1 MADERIEELKRLL
14 PQCLLHDWVRLGRR
28 LARILRDQHHP
39 EQRSALLERLREQVL
54 ASVALREERRV
65 HVPRVTYPPELPITS
80 RKDEIVA
87 AIRSHQVIVIAG
99 ETGSGKT
106 TQIPKMCLEAGLG
119 IEAKIG
125 CTQPRRVAALSI
137 SRRIAEELNVAWG
150 REVGCKIR
158 FDDRSS
164 ALTFVKLMTDGI
176 LLAETQG
183 DPDLSEYNA
192 IILDEA
198 HERSLNIDFL
208 LGHLKGLLARRKDL
222 KLIITSATIDTEA
235 FSRHFDN
242 APIIEVSGRLYPV
255 GVTYQP
261 LDAESEDRGEVSY
274 VDAAVLAA
282 ERILYETHSGDVL
295 IFMPGERDIRETGDQ
310 LEGRFNGEA
319 EIVPLFGRLSAGDQQ
334 RVFASSARRKIV
346 IATNIA
352 ETSLTIPG
360 IRYVIDSGLARI
372 SRYNPRT
379 RIKRLPIESVSQSS
393 ANQRKGRAG
402 RVEAGV
408 CIRLY
413 SEEDFKERPPF
424 TQPEI
429 QRANLAEVILRM
441 KAFHLGDI
449 ETFPFVQ
456 PPAPAAIADG
466 YALLQELGA
475 LDEHRALTRLG
486 DDLARLPID
495 PTLGRMLLQSQHEHA
510 TAELLIIAAGLSIQD
525 PRERPLD
532 QKDAAAAAHRQF
544 ADPQSD
550 FLSLLKLWN
559 AVHDEWDRLRT
570 QGQRRKFCKQRFLSY
585 LRMREWQDVYSQLH
599 DALEDLGTLRLN
611 ESNAA
616 YDAIHRSILA
626 GLIGHV
632 GRFEER
638 NIYKSA
644 GNRLVWVFPDSA
656 LFARGEVRK
665 KSAGGKHLLDTV
677 NAKQGQPQ
685 WIVAGEMVE
694 TSRLFARTLAG
705 IEPEWIYQLA
715 PHCCKVAHENPHW
728 SQSAGRVLV
737 EEVVTLRGL
746 EVQRRKVA
754 YGNINP
760 ADATA
765 IFIRSALVEEN
776 LMPGSQREGDE
787 ENADRDETRVLLSA
801 ARAKPELPPAYRF
814 MAHNRSVREKIENW
828 RTRVRH
834 NALADLD
841 EALAAFYARHLA
853 GVSSLSELNRLL
865 RDPSLPERLCVSE
878 TELAGGKLLGY
889 DATAFPDAVPVGG
902 QSLALAYAYAP
913 GEEHDG
919 VTIELPFTL
928 AQTASSALL
937 EWAVPGLREEMAASL
952 LRALPKSIR
961 RRMMPFPPKVAE
973 IVREFQ
979 PVGTSFLQ
987 DFAAFLRR
995 RYGVEVKAA
1004 DWPANALPAHLR
1016 PRIEIVD
1023 NERKPLGAGRDLA
1036 QLRQR
1041 LTQTKIESAAKADS
1055 AAWTTAAEKWE
1066 RFGLT
1071 DWTCG
1076 DLPERI
1082 GVSEA
1087 HEDPSLSAPSA
1098 FSAVNSKIQN
1108 PKSKIHTENETAKNA
1123 KNAENENSPLSVLS
1137 ALSAVKSAIR
1147 NPQSA
1152 IPLFA
1157 WPGIEFAE
1165 GSVNVRLF
1173 RSRDLARAASL
1184 DGLRRL
1190 VELAVQKDLAWL
1202 EKDLRALSRYD
1213 ALYAPMGDSAEL
1225 RETAL
1230 EHLKRHIL
1238 PAEPPP
1244 ALTRAHFEMAV
1255 AEARRRLPGLAPR
1268 FMDRLGLILDLRRQ
1282 AHERIGEVASPA
1294 LPHTR
1299 ALSSLSQLGSP
1310 APVRAAN
1317 PLAGE
1322 LAGLVPPRFLERVTY
1337 ERLAELPRYLKGL
1350 LIRAERAALNP
1361 VKNKER
1367 LDRLAPYQDALNR
1380 LRASPPRS
1388 PEAQREIETF
1398 RWMIEEFKI
1407 SLFAQE
1413 LGTAA
1418 PISPKRLDQ
1427 QLEIIRGTS

>member
-1 MADERIEELKRLL
+1 MVNCIMANARIEELKTLL
-14 PQCLLHDWVRLGRR
+14 PQCLLPDWVRLGRR
-28 LARILRDQHHP
+28 LARLLRDHRHP
-39 EQRSALLERLREQVL
+39 EQRDALLERLRRQAQ
-54 ASVALREERRV
+54 ASIALREERRL
-65 HVPRVTYPPELPITS
+65 HVPRPAYPPELPITA
-80 RKDEIVA
+80 RKDDIVA
-87 AIRSHQVIVIAG
+87 AIRAHQVLVIAG

-164 ALTFVKLMTDGI
+164 PRTYIKMMTDGI

-183 DPDLSEYNA
+183 DPDLAEYNA

-208 LGHLKGLLARRKDL
+208 LGHLKGLLSRRKDL
-222 KLIITSATIDTEA
+222 KTIITSATIDTEA

-255 GVTYQP
+255 AVAYQP
-261 LDAESEDRGEVSY
+261 MDAASEEQGEVSY
-274 VDAAVLAA
+274 VDAAVQAA
-282 ERILYETHSGDVL
+282 ERILCETHSGDLL

-310 LEGRFNGEA
+310 LEGRFNGET
-319 EIVPLFGRLSAGDQQ
+319 EIVPLFGRLSAGEQQ
-334 RVFASSARRKIV
+334 RVFAPSSRRKVV

-360 IRYVIDSGLARI
+360 IRYVIDAGLARI

-379 RIKRLPIESVSQSS
+379 RVKRLPIEPVSQSS

-402 RVEAGV
+402 RIEEGV

-413 SEEDFKERPPF
+413 AEEDFNARPPF

-456 PPAPAAIADG
+456 PPAPAAIANG

-475 LDEHRALTRLG
+475 LDEQRALTPLG
-486 DDLARLPID
+486 EDLARLPID
-495 PTLGRMLLQSQHEHA
+495 PTLGRMLLQSQREHA
-510 TAELLIIAAGLSIQD
+510 TSELLIIAAGLSIQD

-532 QKDAAAAAHRQF
+532 QKDAAAVAHKQF
-544 ADPQSD
+544 SDPQSD
-550 FLSLLKLWN
+550 FLSLLNLWN

-570 QGQRRKFCKQRFLSY
+570 QGQRRKFCKRRFLSY
-585 LRMREWQDVYSQLH
+585 VRMREWQDVYSQLQ
-599 DALEDLGTLRLN
+599 DALQDLGALRLNQSGEFAAVTDRRSKYPGTLRLN

-632 GRFEER
+632 ARFEER
-638 NIYKSA
+638 NTYKTA
-644 GNRLVWVFPDSA
+644 GNRLVSVFPGSA
-656 LFARGEVRK
+656 LFARFEPRK
-665 KSAGGKHLLDTV
+665 KSAAAPAEADKP
-677 NAKQGQPQ
+677 KPKPRQPT
-685 WIVAGEMVE
+685 WIVAGEIVE
-694 TSRLFARTLAG
+694 TSQLFARTLAG
-705 IEPEWIYQLA
+705 IEPEWIFQLA
-715 PHCCKVAHENPHW
+715 PHCCKITRQNPHW
-728 SQSAGRVLV
+728 SQSAGNVLV
-737 EEVVTLRGL
+737 EEIVTLHGL

-754 YGNINP
+754 YGSINSTE
-760 ADATA
+760 ATA

-776 LMPGSQREGDE
+776 LFRDNSSRSEAQDEDGVCHSSHSSRMSHSSLQGSVQD
-787 ENADRDETRVLLSA
+787 
-801 ARAKPELPPAYRF
+801 LPPACRF
-814 MAHNRSVREKIENW
+814 LAHNRGIREKIENW

-834 NALADLD
+834 HSLGDLD
-841 EALAAFYARHLA
+841 ESLAKFYARHLT
-853 GVSSLSELNRLL
+853 GVSSLREFNCLL
-865 RDPSLPERLCVSE
+865 RDDPAMPQRLCISE
-878 TELAGGKLLGY
+878 SELAGGHLLGY
-889 DATAFPDAVPVGG
+889 DAEAFPDAVPVGG
-902 QSLALAYAYAP
+902 QSVALAYAYAP

-928 AQTASSALL
+928 AQTASAALL
-937 EWAVPGLREEMAASL
+937 EWAVPGLREEMTGQL

-961 RRMMPFPPKVAE
+961 RELMPFPPKVAE

-979 PVGTSFLQ
+979 PAGTSFLR
-987 DFAAFLRR
+987 DFSAFLRR
-995 RYGVEVKAA
+995 RYGVAVKAD

-1023 NERKPLGAGRDLA
+1023 GQRKSLAAGRDLA
-1036 QLRQR
+1036 QLRQS
-1041 LTQTKIESAAKADS
+1041 LQQAKPPPPADTGN
-1055 AAWTTAAEKWE
+1055 AAWTIAVEKWE

-1082 GVSEA
+1082 LISQGQEL
-1087 HEDPSLSAPSA
+1087 P
-1098 FSAVNSKIQN
+1098 IQ
-1108 PKSKIHTENETAKNA
+1108 
-1123 KNAENENSPLSVLS
+1123 
-1137 ALSAVKSAIR
+1137 SAIR

-1152 IPLFA
+1152 IQQYA
-1157 WPGIEFAE
+1157 WPAIEFAE

-1173 RSRDLARAASL
+1173 RGRDQARAASL
-1184 DGLRRL
+1184 AGVQRL
-1190 VELAVQKDLAWL
+1190 VELAIQKDLAWL
-1202 EKDLRALSRYD
+1202 EKDLRALSRFD
-1213 ALYAPMGDSAEL
+1213 ALYSPLGDSAEL
-1225 RETAL
+1225 RGTSL

-1238 PAEPPP
+1238 PSEPLP
-1244 ALTRAHFEMAV
+1244 ALTRAHFEASV
-1255 AEARRRLPGLAPR
+1255 AQARRRLPGLAPQ
-1268 FMDRLGLILDLRRQ
+1268 FMDRLGLILQLRQQVQQRLG
-1282 AHERIGEVASPA
+1282 AVAAPA
-1294 LPHTR
+1294 LPRSRT
-1299 ALSSLSQLGSP
+1299 LSSLNHLGAP
-1310 APVRAAN
+1310 AAMSAAN

-1322 LAGLVPPRFLERVTY
+1322 LAGLAPARFLERIAY
-1337 ERLAELPRYLKGL
+1337 ERLADLPRYLKAL

-1361 VKNKER
+1361 QKNRER
-1367 LDRLAPYQDALNR
+1367 LARIAPYVEA
-1380 LRASPPRS
+1380 LRALQSRPSVS
-1388 PEAQREIETF
+1388 PEAQRQIEAF
-1398 RWMIEEFKI
+1398 RWMVEEFKV

-1413 LGTAA
+1413 LGTAV
-1418 PISPKRLDQ
+1418 PVSPKRLDQ
-1427 QLEIIRGTS
+1427 QLELIRNTA